1 MAIDF
6 GLLLL
11 GGLLLYFG
19 AEWLVR
25 GAAGIASSLGVRP
38 LVIGLMVVAY
48 GTSAPELAVGVR
60 AALSGKSDL
69 AFGNA
74 IGSNI
79 ANLGLI
85 LGATALVAPP
95 AVDPS
100 LIRREVPVLVAST
113 LLVPLA
119 MLDGRLAP
127 WEGLCLVALALVYT
141 VHAVRSARAVAAAPA
156 DSPQA
161 AVAATAEAEAVG
173 SADRPAGRAAL
184 GTLAALGLALLV
196 GGGDLFVRGAT
207 GLARA
212 LGLSDRLIGLTVVA
226 VGTSLPELAASL
238 VAALRGHGAI
248 AVGNVVGSNIF
259 NLLLILGAAGA
270 VRGVDVDPRSARL
283 DLLALLGFTL
293 FAAVALR
300 GDRRISRPEGALLL
314 AGYVGFVLAL
324 VAS

>member
-25 GAAGIASSLGVRP
+25 GAAGIARSLGVRP
-38 LVIGLMVVAY
+38 LVVGLTVVAY
-48 GTSAPELAVGVR
+48 GTSAPEFAVGVR
-60 AALSGKSDL
+60 AALSGKGDL

-74 IGSNI
+74 VGSNI
-79 ANLGLI
+79 ANIGLI
-85 LGATALVAPP
+85 LGVTALVAPP

-100 LIRREVPVLVAST
+100 LIRREVPVLVAAT

-127 WEGLCLVALALVYT
+127 WEGFCLVALALIYT
-141 VHAVRSARAVAAAPA
+141 VHAVRSARAIATTPARAPEAA
-156 DSPQA
+156 S
-161 AVAATAEAEAVG
+161 ATAEAEAVE
-173 SADRPAGRAAL
+173 SAARPASRAAL
-184 GTLAALGLALLV
+184 GALAALGLVLLV
-196 GGGDLFVRGAT
+196 GGGELFVRGAT

-270 VRGVDVDPRSARL
+270 VRGVDVDPRAARL
-283 DLLALLGFTL
+283 DLLALVGFTL

-300 GDRRISRPEGALLL
+300 GDRRISRLEGALLL

>member
-1 MAIDF
+1 MAIDL
-6 GLLLL
+6 GLLLF
-11 GGLLLYFG
+11 GGVLLYFG

-25 GAAGIASSLGVRP
+25 GAAGIARSLGVRP
-38 LVIGLMVVAY
+38 LVIGLTVVAY
-48 GTSAPELAVGVR
+48 GTSAPEFTVGVR
-60 AALSGKSDL
+60 AALAGQGDL

-74 IGSNI
+74 VGSNI

-85 LGATALVAPP
+85 LGTTALVAPP

-100 LIRREVPVLVAST
+100 LIRREVPVLVVAT
-113 LLVPLA
+113 LLVPIAL
-119 MLDGRLAP
+119 LDGRLAP
-127 WEGLCLVALALVYT
+127 WEGLGLVALALAYT
-141 VHAVRSARAVAAAPA
+141 VHAVRSARAVAAVPARAPE
-156 DSPQA
+156 A
-161 AVAATAEAEAVG
+161 AAGAAAEAEEVAAPLAG
-173 SADRPAGRAAL
+173 RPALAA
-184 GTLAALGLALLV
+184 LAALGLGLLV

-207 GLARA
+207 GVARA
-212 LGLSDRLIGLTVVA
+212 LGMSDRLIGLTVVA

-270 VRGVDVDPRSARL
+270 VRGVEVDTRAVRF
-283 DLLALLGFTL
+283 DLLALVGFTL
-293 FAAVALR
+293 FAAFALR

-314 AGYVGFVLAL
+314 AGYVGFVVAL